1 MPADVRRSLSASGR
15 AQGAALICA
24 LGGFQGSVSALL
36 GLAEGA
42 SAAVSDVTADS
53 LSARALP
60 PDDDTGSVAS
70 TAPSLSSRVAA
81 VARESVAARVAA
93 PLRWRFAA
101 RAVRRAARAEWL
113 ADVPAT
119 RRAQDEYIRA
129 SMGFTPRYLVDVRNP
144 AARATFVYAI
154 DAVLLTD
161 GEEGLS
167 TAVKNLVCYVL
178 ARLAENPTLTAHAAF
193 VANRFGASD
202 CQLAACMDVRFLQ
215 ALDARHRRRKREEC
229 PVSSSSAATTTED
242 SVDSPPRSPPP
253 PVELAMK
260 RSRSR
265 AELTDELGEPTAGGD
280 RADKRNPMFA
290 RMLTASGSRP
300 KRSFSFVRKRRDE
313 KRFQFG
319 EEEGVLDPADDAIE
333 EPATMSNV
341 RSGLEGTPF
350 GHGHFKCQTGVPEL
364 SMEEDEERVNEDSE
378 SSESSEEPQSVAIP
392 GGQAEIGFAST
403 EPSFY
408 DLGDDPEVPEV
419 NGLNAM
425 EDAGED
431 DYVFDEDDEDDY
443 GTYGHFADAGDD
455 NDDIIEVNN
464 EIEYFDDESDR
475 QESGESIFSDKE
487 VAVLLLTHD
496 VARAS
501 RRNSLRAA
509 KCPDAPPGPLLT
521 PARAAQVY
529 DLFEPEA
536 IMEIVSVIAVFHL
549 LQRWTVCYPYRP
561 GSLEAPVR
569 KFVQT
574 PIAHDLSVGSVGQRS
589 ASKSSASLRTQQGR
603 SIRLPRHA
611 VVQL

>member
-1 MPADVRRSLSASGR
+1 M
-15 AQGAALICA
+15 
-24 LGGFQGSVSALL
+24 L
-36 GLAEGA
+36 GLTEAA
-42 SAAVSDVTADS
+42 SADVSDVTADS
-53 LSARALP
+53 LSARAPP
-60 PDDDTGSVAS
+60 PDDDTASIAS
-70 TAPSLSSRVAA
+70 TAPSLGARVAA
-81 VARESVAARVAA
+81 VARESVTSRVAA

-119 RRAQDEYIRA
+119 RRAQDEYVRT
-129 SMGFTPRYLVDVRNP
+129 SMGFTPRYLVDVRST

-167 TAVKNLVCYVL
+167 TVVKNLVCYVL

-193 VANRFGASD
+193 LANRFGATDS
-202 CQLAACMDVRFLQ
+202 QLAACMDVRFLQ
-215 ALDARHRRRKREEC
+215 ALDARHRRRKREQC

-242 SVDSPPRSPPP
+242 SVDSLPRGSPP
-253 PVELAMK
+253 PVELTMK

-265 AELTDELGEPTAGGD
+265 AELADELGKAPLGGD
-280 RADKRNPMFA
+280 RVDKPNPTFA
-290 RMLTASGSRP
+290 RMLSASGSRSR
-300 KRSFSFVRKRRDE
+300 RSFSFVRRKRIE
-313 KRFQFG
+313 KMFQFS
-319 EEEGVLDPADDAIE
+319 EEEGVVDSEDDAIE
-333 EPATMSNV
+333 EPATMCDI
-341 RSGLEGTPF
+341 RSGSEDTPF
-350 GHGHFKCQTGVPEL
+350 GYGHFKCQTGVPEL
-364 SMEEDEERVNEDSE
+364 NMDEEENEDSE
-378 SSESSEEPQSVAIP
+378 SSESSEEPQSRAIP
-392 GGQAEIGFAST
+392 LGRAEIDSAS
-403 EPSFY
+403 PQASFY
-408 DLGDDPEVPEV
+408 DLDNNPEVPQV

-431 DYVFDEDDEDDY
+431 DYVFDEDDEGDY
-443 GTYGHFADAGDD
+443 AMYGHFAYTDD
-455 NDDIIEVNN
+455 DDDDIVGVNN
-464 EIEYFDDESDR
+464 EIEYFDDESDWH
-475 QESGESIFSDKE
+475 ESGESIFSDKE
-487 VAVLLLTHD
+487 VAVLLLAHD

-509 KCPDAPPGPLLT
+509 KCPDAPPGPLLS
-521 PARAAQVY
+521 PGRAAQVH
-529 DLFEPEA
+529 DFFEPEA

-611 VVQL
+611 VVHL